1 MRASETRPSGAG
13 AKRAVG
19 YTYRLRSSRKLGTCP
34 GVLRL
39 ITGSGAGVGALCSS
53 PFTRGTE
60 RADFRRAAAL
70 ELARS
75 VKLLERL
82 QHYRSDLRL
91 SYRRLSD
98 VAELM
103 PNSHALAYAL
113 TDLSEVLE
121 HLDHTI
127 TALEARES

>member
-1 MRASETRPSGAG
+1 
-13 AKRAVG
+13 V
-19 YTYRLRSSRKLGTCP
+19 
-34 GVLRL
+34 
-39 ITGSGAGVGALCSS
+39 
-53 PFTRGTE
+53 
-60 RADFRRAAAL
+60 DFRRAAAL